1 MKLTL
6 LTAVSDSTATGLPV
20 SVSVSDVDAAIRF
33 IRRSFVDVDF
43 DPFPD
48 RVTIFGDD
56 PSIPVS
62 ADGEGDEGH
71 FVLNLMRPAVLTANP
86 FNE

>member
-1 MKLTL
+1 MQNEL
-6 LTAVSDSTATGLPV
+6 LTAVADSIATAQTI

>member
-1 MKLTL
+1 MNSTL
-6 LTAVSDSTATGLPV
+6 LAAIADSMATAQPV
-20 SVSVSDVDAAIRF
+20 SIPVANIDAAIRF
-33 IRRSFVDVDF
+33 IRSRFVDVDF

-56 PSIPVS
+56 SSVWTDP
-62 ADGEGDEGH
+62 DGDGDEGH
-71 FVLNLMRPAVLTANP
+71 FVLNLMRPLSLTANP